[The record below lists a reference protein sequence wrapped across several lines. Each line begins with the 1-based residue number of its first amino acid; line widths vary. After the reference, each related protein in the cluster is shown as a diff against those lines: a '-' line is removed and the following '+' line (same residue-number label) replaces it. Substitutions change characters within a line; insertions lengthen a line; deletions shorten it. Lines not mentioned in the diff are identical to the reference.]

1 MFSVLA
7 DKFIIYNN
15 IYKYSFRVL
24 DIPSTSYK
32 QQKKHGDAI
41 KSLSSKRH
49 MQHMSLHLRSFHKK
63 NLWMALLDSAATV
76 TGITAVASVAR
87 VVGDNGDKD
96 KQKYPSY
103 KL

>member
-1 MFSVLA
+1 
-7 DKFIIYNN
+7 
-15 IYKYSFRVL
+15 
-24 DIPSTSYK
+24 
-32 QQKKHGDAI
+32 
-41 KSLSSKRH
+41 